1 MVWNPWIEKSKKLVD
16 FDDEEYKNM
25 FCIEPGYVSERVS
38 LMPGQS
44 FHSKQEL
51 LIVLQE
57 RI

>member
-1 MVWNPWIEKSKKLVD
+1 MVD

>member
-1 MVWNPWIEKSKKLVD
+1 MAD

-25 FCIEPGYVSERVS
+25 FCIEPGHVSERVFLKS
-38 LMPGQS
+38 GDH
-44 FHSKQEL
+44 FNSKQEL